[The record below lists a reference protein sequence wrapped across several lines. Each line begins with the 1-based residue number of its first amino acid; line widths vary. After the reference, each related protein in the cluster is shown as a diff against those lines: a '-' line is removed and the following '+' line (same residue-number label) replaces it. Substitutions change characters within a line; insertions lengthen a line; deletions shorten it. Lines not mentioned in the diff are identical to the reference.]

1 MNMEGI
7 ALLLHCEILYLRFP
21 SVQLRFVYNGQ
32 LILLL
37 HSFVSLA
44 CGVFWIFL
52 FVFFIST

>member
-44 CGVFWIFL
+44 CGVFGIFL
-52 FVFFIST
+52 CSL